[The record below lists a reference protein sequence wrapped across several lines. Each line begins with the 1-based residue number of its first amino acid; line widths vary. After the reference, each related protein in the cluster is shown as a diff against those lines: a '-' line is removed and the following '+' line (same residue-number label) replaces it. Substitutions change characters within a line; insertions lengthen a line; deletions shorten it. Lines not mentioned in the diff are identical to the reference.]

1 MKKINIITSILLLT
15 TIFFSCKKD
24 GVQEVE
30 TIRTDAGAQI
40 KFFNFGVNAP
50 SMNFYANDQKVSA
63 VLSGTG
69 AEATAG
75 VNYGSVFPATNYA
88 LLVGG
93 NYTFKGIISST
104 AAADPNAVVA
114 TIPGNLEN
122 GKSYSLYTS
131 GPYDAAAKKVDG
143 FVVEDIIPAAS
154 ATNAHVRFVNT
165 IANATAG
172 FDLVAK
178 NTTTAAEIVIATNVG
193 YKTGSTFT
201 EVPNG
206 VYELFARY
214 PGNAANVISRTG
226 TSQVSFIAGRAYTIS
241 SRGDMTVTGAT
252 ATNRAFLD
260 NTSNRP

>member
-1 MKKINIITSILLLT
+1 MKKRNIITAILLLT
-15 TIFFSCKKD
+15 TIFFSCEKD
-24 GVQEVE
+24 GIHEIE
-30 TIRTDAGAQI
+30 TTPADAGAQI
-40 KFFNFGVNAP
+40 KFFNFGVSAP
-50 SMNFYANDQKVSA
+50 TMNFYANDQKVSA
-63 VLSGTG
+63 TLSGTG

-88 LLVGG
+88 FLSGG
-93 NYTFKGIISST
+93 EYTFKGMIPST
-104 AAADPNAVVA
+104 ATADPNAVVA
-114 TIPGNLEN
+114 TIPSKLEN
-122 GKSYSLYTS
+122 GKFYSLYTS
-131 GPYDAAAKKVDG
+131 GSYNATAKTVEG

-165 IANATAG
+165 IANATSG

-178 NTTTAAEIVIATNVG
+178 NTTTAAEVVIATNVG
-193 YKTGSTFT
+193 YKTASSFT

-206 VYELFARY
+206 VYEVFARY

-252 ATNRAFLD
+252 ATNRPFLD

>member
-1 MKKINIITSILLLT
+1 MKKINIITAILLLT
-15 TIFFSCKKD
+15 TVFVSCKKD
-24 GVQEVE
+24 GVKEVE
-30 TIRTDAGAQI
+30 TIKIDGGAQV
-40 KFFNFGVNAP
+40 KFFNFGINAP

-63 VLSGTG
+63 TLSGSG

-88 LLVGG
+88 LLSGG
-93 NYTFKGIISST
+93 NYTFKGIVSST
-104 AAADPNAVVA
+104 ATADPNVVVA

-122 GKSYSLYTS
+122 GKLYSLYTS
-131 GPYDAAAKKVDG
+131 GPFDATAKTVDG
-143 FVVEDIIPAAS
+143 FVVEDNIPAAS

-178 NTTTAAEIVIATNVG
+178 NTTTAAEIVIATNIG
-193 YKTGSTFT
+193 YKVASTFT

-206 VYELFARY
+206 IYEIYARY
-214 PGNAANVISRTG
+214 PGDPANVISRTG

-252 ATNRAFLD
+252 ATNRPFLD